1 MSEQPYHVIEE
12 GVRHPADTANVA
24 TYALVRYRKT
34 GIYAL
39 RHATGATRNVDQ
51 RWALARHLVKRRTD
65 LGAER
70 GFAKPISQEAAA
82 REVGITGAAYRKYEQ
97 RLRSPLP
104 AYRALIDAWLMGT

>member
-1 MSEQPYHVIEE
+1 MRTTYDVIDQ
-12 GVRHPADTANVA
+12 GLRHLADRTSIA
-24 TYALVRYRKT
+24 TYALIRYRAT
-34 GIYAL
+34 RIYAL
-39 RHATGATRNVDQ
+39 RHATGATRSVDQ

-82 REVGITGAAYRKYEQ
+82 REVGITGAAYCKYEQ

-104 AYRALIDAWLMGT
+104 